1 MPTHRFTRPCVWALA
16 ALAAGL
22 ALTGCKDEIKDI
34 SSAKY
39 LLAQQHKAWKNA
51 REAFEADEPNLGF
64 IRGVDMLLSGRTK
77 RRVEKEYGGADKAE
91 IIAKLDALSAAFQD
105 RVLSKVDVGAA
116 KVVLRRGVTM
126 DELREAFESLD
137 ADYRAL
143 EAMTS
148 WE

>member
-22 ALTGCKDEIKDI
+22 ALAGCKDEIKDI
-34 SSAKY
+34 SGAKH
-39 LLAQQHKAWKNA
+39 LLARQHKAWKNA
-51 REAFEADEPNLGF
+51 REAFEADEPNLGYL
-64 IRGVDMLLSGRTK
+64 RVVNMLLYGRTK
-77 RRVEKEYGGADKAE
+77 RRVKKEYGGADKAE
-91 IIAKLDALSAAFQD
+91 IMERLDALSAAFQE
-105 RVLSKVDVGAA
+105 RVIPKLNLNGP

-126 DELREAFESLD
+126 DELRQAFESLD

-148 WE
+148 WD